1 MANGNVYAPLYNSVQ
16 ARGRL
21 SPLGAPGAVR
31 PYEKKK
37 GLGEKAAGALGAMI
51 AEGLA
56 SDDKPSK
63 LELIAKA
70 RLRDKELRT
79 QLINQQSRQVP
90 YVATRA
96 DLGMKDYSGMQDH
109 LPPSQRTSTP
119 AQYIGDEVIIN
130 SAFPARAGPG
140 PSLLEQEWF
149 NNRAYLMNLM
159 GEGGVRNT
167 RQFNPD
173 WLDTDPKSDT
183 YNQVIRD
190 KRRTETPNMGGEL
203 IYDDWSAPA
212 GFDDFTEDGSVA
224 RKDVIADFIQRVL
237 KTKD

>member
-1 MANGNVYAPLYNSVQ
+1 MANVYAPLYNSVA
-16 ARGRL
+16 ARGLL

-56 SDDKPSK
+56 SEDKPSK

-159 GEGGVRNT
+159 GEGGERNT
-167 RQFNPD
+167 ETFNPD
-173 WLDTDPKSDT
+173 WIDADG
-183 YNQVIRD
+183 NIVRD
-190 KRRTETPNMGGEL
+190 KRRTEKPNMGGEL

>member
-1 MANGNVYAPLYNSVQ
+1 MANVYAPLYNSLA

-21 SPLGAPGAVR
+21 SPLGTPGAVT

-56 SDDKPSK
+56 SDDKPSR

-79 QLINQQSRQVP
+79 QLINQQSKQVP

-96 DLGMKDYSGMQDH
+96 DLGMNTYSGMQSN
-109 LPPSQRTSTP
+109 LPPSQRTSKP
-119 AQYIGDEVIIN
+119 ATYIGDEVIIN

-167 RQFNPD
+167 RQYNPD
-173 WLDTDPKSDT
+173 WIDKEG
-183 YNQVIRD
+183 NVVKD
-190 KRRTETPNMGGEL
+190 KRRTEVPNMGGEL
-203 IYDDWSAPA
+203 IYADWQKPS
-212 GFDDFTEDGSVA
+212 GFDDFTNDGSVA
-224 RKDVIADFIQRVL
+224 REDALASFIQKVL
-237 KTKD
+237 GSD

>member
-1 MANGNVYAPLYNSVQ
+1 MANGNPYAPLYNSLA

-56 SDDKPSK
+56 SDDKPSR

-79 QLINQQSRQVP
+79 QLINQQSREVP
-90 YVATRA
+90 YKLSRA
-96 DLGMKDYSGMQDH
+96 DAGMSTYTGMQDH
-109 LPPSQRTSTP
+109 LPPSQRTSKP
-119 AQYIGDEVIIN
+119 ATYIGDELIIN

-167 RQFNPD
+167 ETFNPD
-173 WLDTDPKSDT
+173 WIDKEG
-183 YNQVIRD
+183 NVVRD
-190 KRRTETPNMGGEL
+190 KRRTEKPNMGGEL
-203 IYDDWSAPA
+203 IYDNWSAPA

-224 RKDVIADFIQRVL
+224 REDALASFIQRVL
-237 KTKD
+237 NSKD

>member
-1 MANGNVYAPLYNSVQ
+1 MANGNVYAPLYDSVQ
-16 ARGRL
+16 ARGTL
-21 SPLGAPGAVR
+21 SPLGAPGAIK

-51 AEGLA
+51 SEGLA
-56 SDDKPSK
+56 SDDKPSR

-96 DLGMKDYSGMQDH
+96 DLGMNTYSGMQNDM
-109 LPPSQRTSTP
+109 PPSQRTSKP
-119 AQYIGDEVIIN
+119 ATYIGDELIIN
-130 SAFPARAGPG
+130 SAYPARAGPE

-159 GEGGVRNT
+159 GEGGERNT
-167 RQFNPD
+167 ETFNPD
-173 WLDTDPKSDT
+173 WIDADG
-183 YNQVIRD
+183 NIVRD
-190 KRRTETPNMGGEL
+190 KRRTLKPNLGGEL
-203 IYDDWSAPA
+203 IYDNWSAPA
-212 GFDDFTEDGSVA
+212 GFDDFTEDGSVSREDA
-224 RKDVIADFIQRVL
+224 LASFIQKVL
-237 KTKD
+237 NSKD

>member
-1 MANGNVYAPLYNSVQ
+1 MANVYAPLYNSLA

-56 SDDKPSK
+56 SDDKPSR

-79 QLINQQSRQVP
+79 QLINQQSREVP

-159 GEGGVRNT
+159 GEGGERNT
-167 RQFNPD
+167 ETFNPD
-173 WLDTDPKSDT
+173 WIDEDG
-183 YNQVIRD
+183 NVVRD
-190 KRRTETPNMGGEL
+190 KRRTENPNMGGEL
-203 IYDDWSAPA
+203 IYENWSAPA
-212 GFDDFTEDGSVA
+212 GFDDFTDDGSVA
-224 RKDVIADFIQRVL
+224 REDALADFIKRVL
-237 KTKD
+237 TPKT

>member
-1 MANGNVYAPLYNSVQ
+1 MANGNVYAPLYNSVA

-56 SDDKPSK
+56 SDDKPSR

-70 RLRDKELRT
+70 RIRDEELRS
-79 QLINQQSRQVP
+79 QLIDQQSKEVP

-96 DLGMKDYSGMQDH
+96 DLGMKDYSGMQSN

-173 WLDTDPKSDT
+173 RIDEDG
-183 YNQVIRD
+183 NVVRD

-203 IYDDWSAPA
+203 IYENWSAPA
-212 GFDDFTEDGSVA
+212 GFDDFTDDGSVA
-224 RKDVIADFIQRVL
+224 REDALADFIKRVL
-237 KTKD
+237 TPKT

>member
-1 MANGNVYAPLYNSVQ
+1 MANVYAPLYNSLA

-56 SDDKPSK
+56 SDDKPSR

-70 RLRDKELRT
+70 RIRDEELRS
-79 QLINQQSRQVP
+79 QLIDQQSKEVP

-96 DLGMKDYSGMQDH
+96 DLGMNTYSGMQSN
-109 LPPSQRTSTP
+109 LPPSQRTSKP
-119 AQYIGDEVIIN
+119 ATYIGDEVIIN

-190 KRRTETPNMGGEL
+190 KRRTEKPNMGGEL

>member
-1 MANGNVYAPLYNSVQ
+1 MANGNVYAPLYNSIA

-37 GLGEKAAGALGAMI
+37 GLGEKAASALGAMI

-56 SDDKPSK
+56 SDDKPSR

-70 RLRDKELRT
+70 RLRDEELRT
-79 QLINQQSRQVP
+79 QLIDQQSRQVP

-96 DLGMKDYSGMQDH
+96 DLGMEDYSGMQDH

-159 GEGGVRNT
+159 GEGGERNT
-167 RQFNPD
+167 ETFNPD
-173 WLDTDPKSDT
+173 WIDADG
-183 YNQVIRD
+183 NIVRD
-190 KRRTETPNMGGEL
+190 KRRTEKPNMGGEL

>member
-1 MANGNVYAPLYNSVQ
+1 MANVYAPLYNSLA

-96 DLGMKDYSGMQDH
+96 DLGMNTYSGMQSN
-109 LPPSQRTSTP
+109 LPPSQRTSKP
-119 AQYIGDEVIIN
+119 ATYIGDEVVIN

-173 WLDTDPKSDT
+173 RIDEDG
-183 YNQVIRD
+183 NVVRD

-203 IYDDWSAPA
+203 IYENWSAPA
-212 GFDDFTEDGSVA
+212 GFDDFTDDGSVA
-224 RKDVIADFIQRVL
+224 REDALASFIQRVL
-237 KTKD
+237 NSKD

>member
-1 MANGNVYAPLYNSVQ
+1 MANGNVYAPLYNSIA

-21 SPLGAPGAVR
+21 SPLGAPGAVT
-31 PYEKKK
+31 PHEKKK

-96 DLGMKDYSGMQDH
+96 DLGMEDYSGMQSN
-109 LPPSQRTSTP
+109 LPPSQRTTTP

-173 WLDTDPKSDT
+173 WIDEEG
-183 YNQVIRD
+183 NVVRD

-203 IYDDWSAPA
+203 IYENWSAPA
-212 GFDDFTEDGSVA
+212 GFDDFTDDGSVA
-224 RKDVIADFIQRVL
+224 REDALADFIKRVL
-237 KTKD
+237 TPKT

>member
-1 MANGNVYAPLYNSVQ
+1 MANGNVYAPLYNSLA

-56 SDDKPSK
+56 SDDKPSR

-70 RLRDKELRT
+70 RIKDEELRS
-79 QLINQQSRQVP
+79 QLIDQQSRQVP
-90 YVATRA
+90 HTMTRA
-96 DLGMKDYSGMQDH
+96 DLGMPVYTGMQSN
-109 LPPSQRTSTP
+109 LPPSQRTSKP
-119 AQYIGDEVIIN
+119 ATYIGDEVIIN
-130 SAFPARAGPG
+130 SAFPHATPG

-173 WLDTDPKSDT
+173 WIDKEG
-183 YNQVIRD
+183 NVVRD

-203 IYDDWSAPA
+203 IYDNWSAPA
-212 GFDDFTEDGSVA
+212 GFDDFTEDGSVT